1 MWRGES
7 QISGKGK
14 LRLESLGGGEEEVKE
29 RAVKSQ
35 WQRVRWVY
43 AIPWEKELYKPAG
56 RSEPA
61 DTLTHRA
68 IWPPSSA
75 QLQTHTHAHTHTL
88 VTYIGRI
95 NHYRIL
101 GKNVK
106 SNQHLYNCWRH
117 VTHWHF
123 ACTNTRALLYEIL
136 HSLNSYC
143 KILPLT
149 SVNCND

>member
-7 QISGKGK
+7 GISGKGK
-14 LRLESLGGGEEEVKE
+14 LRLESWGGGEEEEVKE

-68 IWPPSSA
+68 IWPPSA
-75 QLQTHTHAHTHTL
+75 QLQTHTHAHTHNVHRENQSL
-88 VTYIGRI
+88 
-95 NHYRIL
+95 RIL

-117 VTHWHF
+117 VTHWDF

-149 SVNCND
+149 SVNCDD